1 MMDDFP
7 EEKKPFFWALSK
19 LWGGG
24 CQIDFDTFL
33 KVKKLVVLHAGGGI
47 IWQCPE
53 GAFIFWEVFPKL
65 HK

>member
-7 EEKKPFFWALSK
+7 EKKLSFG
-19 LWGGG
+19 LCPNCGGGG

-33 KVKKLVVLHAGGGI
+33 KGKKLGVLHAGGGI